1 MPEARL
7 QPSRMSATDR
17 RQQLLETALDFFSRK
32 GFEGSTTKEIAAAA
46 GVTEAIIFRHFPNK
60 QALYKAVL
68 DYAAHASNLEP
79 WLAETKA
86 CMERN
91 DDAGLLRSIANNIL
105 KSYRADPRF
114 ERVVLFAAL
123 EGHEAGLAHHHQLSI
138 PIFELL
144 RDYIVRRQRQGAFL
158 GYNPGVIIEAIAGM
172 TSHYAMMTQL
182 FGYTP
187 PSGLS
192 DEKAIETFTR
202 IVMGGVQAP
211 ARRKKTK
218 R

>member
-1 MPEARL
+1 
-7 QPSRMSATDR
+7 
-17 RQQLLETALDFFSRK
+17 LLETALDFFSRK
-32 GFEGSTTKEIAAAA
+32 GFEGATTKEIAAAA

-68 DYAAHASNLEP
+68 DYTTHASNLDG

-105 KSYRADPRF
+105 KSYRTDPRF

-123 EGHEAGLAHHHQLSI
+123 EGHEAGLAHHHQLAL
-138 PIFELL
+138 PILELL
-144 RDYIVRRQRQGAFL
+144 SAYIVRRQRQGAFL
-158 GYNPGVIIEAIAGM
+158 GYNPGVIIEAIAGV
-172 TSHYAMMTQL
+172 TTHYAMMTQF
-182 FGYTP
+182 FGYAP

-202 IVMGGVQAP
+202 IVMSGVQKT
-211 ARRKKTK
+211 ARRKKSK
-218 R
+218 K

>member
-1 MPEARL
+1 
-7 QPSRMSATDR
+7 MSAPDR

-91 DDAGLLRSIANNIL
+91 DDSGLLRSIANNIL

-144 RDYIVRRQRQGAFL
+144 REYIVRRQRQGAFL

-187 PSGLS
+187 PDGLS

-202 IVMGGVQAP
+202 IVMSGVQP
-211 ARRKKTK
+211 TARRKKHKT
-218 R
+218 

>member
-1 MPEARL
+1 
-7 QPSRMSATDR
+7 MSAPDR

-91 DDAGLLRSIANNIL
+91 DDSGLLRSIANNIL

-144 RDYIVRRQRQGAFL
+144 REYIVRRQRQGAFL
-158 GYNPGVIIEAIAGM
+158 GYNPGVIIESIAGM

-187 PSGLS
+187 PDGLS

-202 IVMGGVQAP
+202 IVMSGVQP
-211 ARRKKTK
+211 TARRKKHKT
-218 R
+218 

>member
-1 MPEARL
+1 
-7 QPSRMSATDR
+7 MSATDR

-192 DEKAIETFTR
+192 DEKAIEAFTR
-202 IVMGGVQAP
+202 IVMGGVQPP
-211 ARRKKTK
+211 ASRKKTK
-218 R
+218 K

>member
-1 MPEARL
+1 
-7 QPSRMSATDR
+7 MSAADR

-32 GFEGSTTKEIAAAA
+32 GFEGSTTKEVAAAA

-123 EGHEAGLAHHHQLSI
+123 EGHEAGLHHHHQLSI

-144 RDYIVRRQRQGAFL
+144 REYIVRRQRQGAFL

-187 PSGLS
+187 PDGLS

-202 IVMGGVQAP
+202 IVMSGVQPP
-211 ARRKKTK
+211 ARRKKHKT
-218 R
+218 

>member
-1 MPEARL
+1 
-7 QPSRMSATDR
+7 
-17 RQQLLETALDFFSRK
+17 
-32 GFEGSTTKEIAAAA
+32 
-46 GVTEAIIFRHFPNK
+46 
-60 QALYKAVL
+60 
-68 DYAAHASNLEP
+68 
-79 WLAETKA
+79 
-86 CMERN
+86 MERN

-105 KSYRADPRF
+105 KSYRTDPRF

-192 DEKAIETFTR
+192 DEKAIEAFTR

-211 ARRKKTK
+211 ARRKKPK
-218 R
+218 K

>member
-1 MPEARL
+1 
-7 QPSRMSATDR
+7 MSAPDR

-79 WLAETKA
+79 WLAETRA
-86 CMERN
+86 CMEHN
-91 DDAGLLRSIANNIL
+91 DDGGLLRSIANNIL

-144 RDYIVRRQRQGAFL
+144 REYIVRRQRQGAFL

-187 PSGLS
+187 PGGLS

-202 IVMGGVQAP
+202 IVMSGVQPP
-211 ARRKKTK
+211 ARRKKHKT
-218 R
+218 

>member
-1 MPEARL
+1 
-7 QPSRMSATDR
+7 MSAPDR

-91 DDAGLLRSIANNIL
+91 DDSGLLRSIANNIL

-144 RDYIVRRQRQGAFL
+144 REYIVRRQRQGAFL

-187 PSGLS
+187 PDGLS

-202 IVMGGVQAP
+202 IVMSGVQPP
-211 ARRKKTK
+211 ARRKKHKT
-218 R
+218 

>member
-1 MPEARL
+1 
-7 QPSRMSATDR
+7 MSATDR

-105 KSYRADPRF
+105 KSYRTDPRF

-144 RDYIVRRQRQGAFL
+144 SDYIVRRQRQGAFL

-202 IVMGGVQAP
+202 IVMSGVQP
-211 ARRKKTK
+211 AARKKSK
-218 R
+218 K

>member
-1 MPEARL
+1 
-7 QPSRMSATDR
+7 MSATDR

-46 GVTEAIIFRHFPNK
+46 GVTEAIIFRHFPSK

-91 DDAGLLRSIANNIL
+91 DDTGLLRSIANNIL

-123 EGHEAGLAHHHQLSI
+123 EGHEAGLSHHHQLSI

-192 DEKAIETFTR
+192 DDKAVEAFTR
-202 IVMGGVQAP
+202 IVMGGVQAR
-211 ARRKKTK
+211 ASRKKTK
-218 R
+218 K

>member
-1 MPEARL
+1 
-7 QPSRMSATDR
+7 MSATDR

-32 GFEGSTTKEIAAAA
+32 GFGGATTKEIAEAA

-68 DYAAHASNLEP
+68 DYTAHASNLDV
-79 WLAETKA
+79 WLAETRA

-91 DDAGLLRSIANNIL
+91 DDAGLLRSLANNIL
-105 KSYRADPRF
+105 KSYRTDPRF

-123 EGHEAGLAHHHQLSI
+123 EGHEAGLAHHHQLAI
-138 PIFELL
+138 PILELL
-144 RDYIVRRQRQGAFL
+144 SEYIVRRQRQGALL

-172 TSHYAMMTQL
+172 TSHYAMMTQF

-202 IVMGGVQAP
+202 IVMSGVQKPP
-211 ARRKKTK
+211 ARKQSKK
-218 R
+218 

>member
-1 MPEARL
+1 M
-7 QPSRMSATDR
+7 
-17 RQQLLETALDFFSRK
+17 LETALDFFSRK
-32 GFEGSTTKEIAAAA
+32 GFEGATTKEIAAAA

-68 DYAAHASNLEP
+68 DYTTHASNLDG

-105 KSYRADPRF
+105 KSYRTDPRF

-123 EGHEAGLAHHHQLSI
+123 EGHEAGLAHHHQLAL
-138 PIFELL
+138 PILELL
-144 RDYIVRRQRQGAFL
+144 SAYIVRRQRQGAFL
-158 GYNPGVIIEAIAGM
+158 GYNPGVIIEAIAGV
-172 TSHYAMMTQL
+172 TTHYAMMTQF
-182 FGYTP
+182 FGYAP

-202 IVMGGVQAP
+202 IVMSGVQKT
-211 ARRKKTK
+211 ARRKKSK
-218 R
+218 K

>member
-1 MPEARL
+1 VPEARL

-192 DEKAIETFTR
+192 DEKAIEAFTR
-202 IVMGGVQAP
+202 IVMGGVQPP
-211 ARRKKTK
+211 ASRKKTK
-218 R
+218 K

>member
-1 MPEARL
+1 
-7 QPSRMSATDR
+7 MSAPDR

-91 DDAGLLRSIANNIL
+91 DDSGLLRSIANNIL

-123 EGHEAGLAHHHQLSI
+123 VGHEAGLAHHHQLSI

-144 RDYIVRRQRQGAFL
+144 REYIVRRQRQGAFL

-187 PSGLS
+187 PDGLS

-202 IVMGGVQAP
+202 IVMSGVQP
-211 ARRKKTK
+211 TARRKKHKT
-218 R
+218 

>member
-1 MPEARL
+1 
-7 QPSRMSATDR
+7 MSAIDR

-32 GFEGSTTKEIAAAA
+32 GFEGATTKEIAAAA
-46 GVTEAIIFRHFPNK
+46 GVTEAIIFRHFTNK

-68 DYAAHASNLEP
+68 DYTAHASNLDP
-79 WLAETKA
+79 WLAETRA
-86 CMERN
+86 CMERR

-105 KSYRADPRF
+105 KSYRTDPRF

-123 EGHEAGLAHHHQLSI
+123 EGHEAGLAHHHQLAL

-144 RDYIVRRQRQGAFL
+144 RGYIVRRQRQGAFL

-182 FGYTP
+182 FGYAP

-202 IVMGGVQAP
+202 IVMNGVQKP
-211 ARRKKTK
+211 ALRKKSK
-218 R
+218 K